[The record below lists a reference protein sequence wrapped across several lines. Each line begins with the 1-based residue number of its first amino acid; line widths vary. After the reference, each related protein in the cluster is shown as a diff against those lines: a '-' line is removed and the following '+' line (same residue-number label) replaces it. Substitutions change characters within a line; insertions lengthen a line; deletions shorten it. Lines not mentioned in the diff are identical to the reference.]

1 MSTVYPVSGSP
12 YLGSSANPSYS
23 GIFIPTIWSGKFVEK
38 FYDATV
44 LGAIATTDYE
54 GEIRSFG
61 DTVNIRTHPTINIQP
76 YQVDQALNVQR
87 PSSPLVT
94 LQINQGAY
102 FNTVLDD
109 VMQIQADVD
118 LLSNWADNASEQ
130 MKVYVDTQILQV
142 TSIGNN
148 VAGASTVIVSG
159 GGTQNTAYPAGR
171 LSASINLGASTNSS
185 IYVAGTK
192 YFGAPL
198 VLSRGFTAQGP
209 TGSQTPTG
217 TVYGIAL
224 AAANAG
230 SGLNTSCPRSILDF
244 IIDCGLVLDEQ
255 RVPESGRWVVLPA
268 WAAAMVKRSAFQ
280 QAYLTGDAVS
290 IARNGRLGMID
301 RFTVYVSN
309 LLPFGTVAGTNTAG
323 AASGATAG
331 LATALATGEYGV
343 YFGHSLGL
351 TFASQMT
358 KVETLRS
365 ESTFGTL
372 MRGLQ
377 VWGFQVINPTLI
389 GYAVVSNS
397 GQ

>member
-1 MSTVYPVSGSP
+1 MSNVGAYPLGTP
-12 YLGSSANPSYS
+12 YLGSNANPAYS
-23 GIFIPTIWSGKFVEK
+23 GVFIPVIWSGKFVEK

-44 LGAIATTDYE
+44 LGAIASTDYE
-54 GEIRSFG
+54 GEIRNFG
-61 DTVNIRTHPTINIQP
+61 DTVNIRTHPTINIQA
-76 YQVDQALNVQR
+76 YSANQALVVQR

-94 LQINQGAY
+94 LSINQGAY

-109 VMQIQADVD
+109 VMEIQSDVD

-130 MKVYVDTQILQV
+130 MKVYVDTQVLLID
-142 TSIGNN
+142 SIGNN
-148 VAGASTVIVSG
+148 VNASNL
-159 GGTQNTAYPAGR
+159 GTAAGR
-171 LSASINLGASTNSS
+171 LSASVNLGYSVNTLTASSTYGVPLALGS
-185 IYVAGTK
+185 VAGTD
-192 YFGAPL
+192 GDTGVG
-198 VLSRGFTAQGP
+198 VLYARKI
-209 TGSQTPTG
+209 
-217 TVYGIAL
+217 V
-224 AAANAG
+224 
-230 SGLNTSCPRSILDF
+230 DF

-255 RVPESGRWVVLPA
+255 RVPETGRWIVIPA
-268 WAAAMVKRSAFQ
+268 WAAAMIKRGVFQ

-309 LLPFGTVAGTNTAG
+309 LLPMGNTSNTAATGTNYPELASASNGGGLGVADAAGTAG
-323 AASGATAG
+323 WTSGAQ
-331 LATALATGEYGV
+331 LPEYAV

-377 VWGFQVINPTLI
+377 VWGFQVINPTLV
-389 GYAVVSNS
+389 GYAVVVNS
-397 GQ
+397 GL

>member
-12 YLGSSANPSYS
+12 YLGSSANPAYS

-54 GEIRSFG
+54 GEIRNFG
-61 DTVNIRTHPTINIQP
+61 DTVNIRTHPTITISP

-130 MKVYVDTQILQV
+130 MKVYVDTQILTV

-148 VAGASTVIVSG
+148 VAGASSIVLTG
-159 GGTQNTAYPAGR
+159 GGGVNMAYPAGR
-171 LSASINLGASTNSS
+171 LSQSINLGASTNSTIFVGS
-185 IYVAGTK
+185 SK

-198 VLSRGFTAQGP
+198 WLARAAQTSGAA
-209 TGSQTPTG
+209 
-217 TVYGIAL
+217 TVYGLTTGTGDGFSKLSAK
-224 AAANAG
+224 A
-230 SGLNTSCPRSILDF
+230 ILDF
-244 IIDCGLVLDEQ
+244 IIDAGLVLDEQ
-255 RVPESGRWVVLPA
+255 RVPETGRWIVLPA

-309 LLPFGTVAGTNTAG
+309 LLPIGTGAGAGTAG
-323 AASGATAG
+323 ASSAASAALGTS
-331 LATALATGEYGV
+331 LATGEYGV

-377 VWGFQVINPTLI
+377 VWGFQVINATLV
-389 GYAVVSNS
+389 GYAVISNS
-397 GQ
+397 GL

>member
-1 MSTVYPVSGSP
+1 MTTVYPVGTP
-12 YLGSSANPSYS
+12 YLGSSANPAYS

-44 LGAIATTDYE
+44 LGAIASTDYE
-54 GEIRSFG
+54 GEIRNFG
-61 DTVNIRTHPTINIQP
+61 DTVNIRTHPTINILA
-76 YQVDQALNVQR
+76 YTTDQALTVQR
-87 PSSPLVT
+87 PSSNLVQ
-94 LQINQGAY
+94 LFINQGAY

-109 VMQIQADVD
+109 VMEIQADVD

-130 MKVYVDTQILQV
+130 MKVYVDGQILAA
-142 TSIGNN
+142 TSIGNQ
-148 VAGASTVIVSG
+148 VSG
-159 GGTQNTAYPAGR
+159 ATTIVVSAGGVSANLGPQAGR
-171 LSASINLGASTNSS
+171 LSQTLNFGASTNSV
-185 IYVAGTK
+185 IFFGAAGTQK
-192 YFGAPL
+192 YVGAPL
-198 VLSRGFTAQGP
+198 WLARST
-209 TGSQTPTG
+209 QTPGSPG
-217 TVYGIAL
+217 TFYGVAETQGVGYSKSS
-224 AAANAG
+224 AKAV
-230 SGLNTSCPRSILDF
+230 LDF
-244 IIDCGLVLDEQ
+244 IIDAGQALDEQ
-255 RVPESGRWVVLPA
+255 RVPETGRWIVLPA

-309 LLPFGTVAGTNTAG
+309 LLPIGSGAGAGTAG
-323 AASGATAG
+323 ATSAAAAG
-331 LATALATGEYGV
+331 LAATLAAGEYGV
-343 YFGHSLGL
+343 YFGHALGL

-377 VWGFQVINPTLI
+377 VWGFQVINPTLV

-397 GQ
+397 GL

>member
-1 MSTVYPVSGSP
+1 MGYPVSGSP
-12 YLGSSANPSYS
+12 YLGASATPAYS

-54 GEIRSFG
+54 GEIRNFG
-61 DTVNIRTHPTINIQP
+61 DTVNIRTHPTITISP

-87 PSSPLVT
+87 PSSPLTT

-130 MKVYVDTQILQV
+130 MKVYVDTQILV
-142 TSIGNN
+142 PASIGNN
-148 VAGASTVIVSG
+148 VAGGSAVVVSG
-159 GGTQNTAYPAGR
+159 VAGGAQNMAYPAGR
-171 LSASINLGASTNSS
+171 LSQTINLGASANSTIFVGAS
-185 IYVAGTK
+185 K
-192 YFGAPL
+192 FFGAPL
-198 VLSRGFTAQGP
+198 QLARATQ
-209 TGSQTPTG
+209 TG
-217 TVYGIAL
+217 TDATTYYGTSGTAWGG
-224 AAANAG
+224 G
-230 SGLNTSCPRSILDF
+230 SGFGKLNAKAILDF

-255 RVPESGRWVVLPA
+255 RVPESGRWIVLPA

-309 LLPFGTVAGTNTAG
+309 LLPIGSGAAAGTG
-323 AASGATAG
+323 GATSAAAAG
-331 LATALATGEYGV
+331 LATSLAVNEYGV

-377 VWGFQVINPTLI
+377 VWGFQVINPTLV
-389 GYAVVSNS
+389 GYAVVSNT
-397 GQ
+397 GL

>member
-1 MSTVYPVSGSP
+1 MAYPIGTP
-12 YLGSSANPSYS
+12 YLGQNQTPAYS

-44 LGAIATTDYE
+44 LGAIASTDYE
-54 GEIRSFG
+54 GEIRNYG
-61 DTVNIRTHPTINIQP
+61 DTVNIRTHPTITINA
-76 YQVDQALNVQR
+76 YSANQALTVQR
-87 PSSPLVT
+87 PSSPLVQ
-94 LQINQGAY
+94 LQINSGAY

-109 VMQIQADVD
+109 VMEIQADVD

-130 MKVYVDTQILQV
+130 MKVYVDTAILAV

-148 VAGASTVIVSG
+148 VSATNQGTAAGNFSG
-159 GGTQNTAYPAGR
+159 
-171 LSASINLGASTNSS
+171 SINFGYSANTLVAAATYGVPLSLASVS
-185 IYVAGTK
+185 
-192 YFGAPL
+192 
-198 VLSRGFTAQGP
+198 QG
-209 TGSQTPTG
+209 TGSGNTNT
-217 TVYGIAL
+217 
-224 AAANAG
+224 NA
-230 SGLNTSCPRSILDF
+230 RSILNY
-244 IIDCGLVLDEQ
+244 IIDAGQALDEN
-255 RVPESGRWVVLPA
+255 RVPETGRWIVLPA
-268 WAAAMVKRSAFQ
+268 WAAAMVKRSNFQ

-309 LLPFGTVAGTNTAG
+309 LLPIGNAGNAQMTGTAYPV
-323 AASGATAG
+323 
-331 LATALATGEYGV
+331 LATGLAAGEYAS

-377 VWGFQVINPTLI
+377 VWGFQVVNPTLV
-389 GYAVVSNS
+389 GYAVLKNS
-397 GQ
+397 GL

>member
-1 MSTVYPVSGSP
+1 MANQGQYPVGTP
-12 YLGSSANPSYS
+12 YLGTSANPAYS
-23 GIFIPTIWSGKFVEK
+23 GIFIPAIWSGKFVEK

-44 LGAIATTDYE
+44 LGAIASTDYE
-54 GEIRSFG
+54 GEIRNFG
-61 DTVNIRTHPTINIQP
+61 DTVNIRTNPTITINP
-76 YQVDQALNVQR
+76 YTTDQVLAVQR
-87 PSSPLVT
+87 PSSNLVV
-94 LQINQGAY
+94 LSINQGAY

-109 VMQIQADVD
+109 VFEIQADVD

-130 MKVYVDTQILQV
+130 MKVYVDTLILAV

-148 VAGASTVIVSG
+148 VAGASTLIVTPG
-159 GGTQNTAYPAGR
+159 GSQNTGPTSGR
-171 LSASINLGASTNSS
+171 LSQSLNFGASTNSTIFYS
-185 IYVAGTK
+185 AAK

-198 VLSRGFTAQGP
+198 WLARATSAVAPVGTIYGVA
-209 TGSQTPTG
+209 TG
-217 TVYGIAL
+217 TAPNV
-224 AAANAG
+224 AG
-230 SGLNTSCPRSILDF
+230 AGYTFASPRGILDF
-244 IIDCGLVLDEQ
+244 IIDAGQALDEQ
-255 RVPESGRWVVLPA
+255 RCPETGRWLVLPA
-268 WAAAMVKRSAFQ
+268 WAAAMIKRSNFQ

-309 LLPFGTVAGTNTAG
+309 LTPIGSGAGAG
-323 AASGATAG
+323 AAGASSAAAAG
-331 LATALATGEYGV
+331 LGLTLATGEYGA
-343 YFGHSLGL
+343 YFGHNLGL

-377 VWGFQVINPTLI
+377 VWGFQVINPTI
-389 GYAVVSNS
+389 VGYAVISNS

>member
-1 MSTVYPVSGSP
+1 MPYPIGTP
-12 YLGSSANPSYS
+12 YAGANQTPAYS

-44 LGAIATTDYE
+44 LGAIASTDYE
-54 GEIRSFG
+54 GDIKNFG
-61 DTVNIRTHPTINIQP
+61 DTVNIRTHATISINT
-76 YQVDQALNVQR
+76 YAANQALTVQR
-87 PSSPLVT
+87 PSAPLVT

-109 VMQIQADVD
+109 IMEIQSDVD

-130 MKVYVDTQILQV
+130 MKVYVDTNILAV
-142 TSIGNN
+142 TSIANFVDPNN
-148 VAGASTVIVSG
+148 Q
-159 GGTQNTAYPAGR
+159 GTIAGR
-171 LSASINLGASTNSS
+171 LSQSINLGYSANTLTAAATAGVPLSVGS
-185 IYVAGTK
+185 VAAGT
-192 YFGAPL
+192 GN
-198 VLSRGFTAQGP
+198 
-209 TGSQTPTG
+209 GSTK
-217 TVYGIAL
+217 
-224 AAANAG
+224 ANA
-230 SGLNTSCPRSILDF
+230 RKIIDF

-255 RVPESGRWVVLPA
+255 RVPETGRWIVLPP

-309 LLPFGTVAGTNTAG
+309 LLPIGNAANAAATGTDYPVYPTT
-323 AASGATAG
+323 G
-331 LATALATGEYGV
+331 LAAGEYGT

-365 ESTFGTL
+365 ELTFGTL

-377 VWGFQVINPTLI
+377 SWGFAVINPTLV
-389 GYAVVSNS
+389 GFAVLLNS
-397 GQ
+397 GL

>member
-1 MSTVYPVSGSP
+1 MANAGQFPVGTP
-12 YLGSSANPSYS
+12 YLGSSASPAYS
-23 GIFIPTIWSGKFVEK
+23 GIFIPAIWSGKFVEK

-44 LGAIATTDYE
+44 LGAIASTDYE
-54 GEIRSFG
+54 GEIRNFG
-61 DTVNIRTHPTINIQP
+61 DTVFIRTNPTIVINA
-76 YQVDQALNVQR
+76 YTTDQVLTVQR
-87 PSSPLVT
+87 PSSNLVT
-94 LQINQGAY
+94 LSINQGAY

-109 VMQIQADVD
+109 VFEIQADVD

-130 MKVYVDTQILQV
+130 MKVYVDTLILAV

-148 VAGASTVIVSG
+148 VSGATTIILTPG
-159 GGTQNTAYPAGR
+159 TTQNIGSGSGR
-171 LSASINLGASTNSS
+171 ISQNINLGASTNSTVFNS
-185 IYVAGTK
+185 QYAAAAK

-198 VLSRGFTAQGP
+198 WLGRAAGTST
-209 TGSQTPTG
+209 TG
-217 TVYGIAL
+217 TTYGQTTVAI
-224 AAANAG
+224 G
-230 SGLNTSCPRSILDF
+230 SGNTISSARGILDF
-244 IIDCGLVLDEQ
+244 IIDCGQVLDEQ
-255 RVPESGRWVVLPA
+255 RCPETGRWIVLPA
-268 WAAAMVKRSAFQ
+268 WAAAMIKRSNFQ

-309 LLPFGTVAGTNTAG
+309 LLPVGSGAGSGAAG
-323 AASGATAG
+323 AASSNAAALGT
-331 LATALATGEYGV
+331 TLATGEYAA
-343 YFGHSLGL
+343 YFGHNLGL

-377 VWGFQVINPTLI
+377 VWGFQVINPTI
-389 GYAVVSNS
+389 VGYAVISNS

>member
-1 MSTVYPVSGSP
+1 VANPGAYPQGTP
-12 YLGSSANPSYS
+12 YLGVAANPAYS
-23 GIFIPTIWSGKFVEK
+23 GVFIPIIWSGKFVEK

-44 LGAIATTDYE
+44 LGAIASTDYE
-54 GEIRSFG
+54 GEIRNFG
-61 DTVNIRTHPTINIQP
+61 DTVNIRTHPTINIQA
-76 YQVDQALNVQR
+76 YSANQALVVQR

-94 LQINQGAY
+94 LSINQGAY

-130 MKVYVDTQILQV
+130 MKVYVDTQIL
-142 TSIGNN
+142 TIDSIGNQ
-148 VAGASTVIVSG
+148 VSLANLG
-159 GGTQNTAYPAGR
+159 QTAGR
-171 LSASINLGASTNSS
+171 LSQAVNLGYSANTLVALATPGVPLSVGS
-185 IYVAGTK
+185 VAAGT
-192 YFGAPL
+192 
-198 VLSRGFTAQGP
+198 
-209 TGSQTPTG
+209 
-217 TVYGIAL
+217 
-224 AAANAG
+224 G
-230 SGLNTSCPRSILDF
+230 SGNTNTNARKIVDT

-255 RVPESGRWVVLPA
+255 RVPETGRWIVLPA
-268 WAAAMVKRSAFQ
+268 WAAAMIKRGVFQ

-309 LLPFGTVAGTNTAG
+309 LLPIGSASNQAAVGTTYPELASINNPPGTG
-323 AASGATAG
+323 G
-331 LATALATGEYGV
+331 LAAGEYAA
-343 YFGHSLGL
+343 YFGHALGL

-377 VWGFQVINPTLI
+377 VWGFQVINPTLV
-389 GYAVVSNS
+389 GYLVLKNS
-397 GQ
+397 GL

>member
-1 MSTVYPVSGSP
+1 MSAFPVSGAP
-12 YLGSSANPSYS
+12 YLGASASPAYT

-44 LGAIATTDYE
+44 LGAIASTDYE
-54 GEIRSFG
+54 GEIRNFG
-61 DTVNIRTHPTINIQP
+61 DTVNIRTHPTITISA
-76 YQVDQALNVQR
+76 YQTDQALTVQR

-102 FNTVLDD
+102 FNAVLDD

-130 MKVYVDTQILQV
+130 MKVYVDGQILAV
-142 TSIGNN
+142 TSIGNL
-148 VAGASTVIVSG
+148 VDGVTPLITTGYAGGA
-159 GGTQNTAYPAGR
+159 NTGYLAGR
-171 LSASINLGASTNSS
+171 LSLSMNLGASANSTVFKGAS
-185 IYVAGTK
+185 K
-192 YFGAPL
+192 YYGAPL
-198 VLSRGFTAQGP
+198 FIARAAQTTADATTFYGVSQAGTGAGFSALSAK
-209 TGSQTPTG
+209 
-217 TVYGIAL
+217 GI
-224 AAANAG
+224 
-230 SGLNTSCPRSILDF
+230 IDF

-255 RVPESGRWVVLPA
+255 RVPETGRWIVLPA

-309 LLPFGTVAGTNTAG
+309 LLPIGTGTSAAVTNSTVAGASSS
-323 AASGATAG
+323 AAAG
-331 LATALATGEYGV
+331 LGASLAVGEYGV

-358 KVETLRS
+358 KMETLRS

-377 VWGFQVINPTLI
+377 VWGFQVINPTLV
-389 GYAVVSNS
+389 GFAVVSNS
-397 GQ
+397 NL